1 MQVNSIETFKLN
13 PDKKY
18 HDIKDKVADLVNYIL
33 TYVSECPPHWIIM
46 TPDLISLLLIPPTG
60 ILTVMSDS
68 PGEYLLNPTNTRVT
82 LNQYSLSGSEM
93 SAIIFTEATDS
104 MHIINFGKAKD
115 FIGDLPTGDE
125 WMNTPQWGRMI

>member
-1 MQVNSIETFKLN
+1 MQVNSIETYKIN

-60 ILTVMSDS
+60 ILTVMPDS

-82 LNQYSLSGSEM
+82 FNQYSLSGSEM
-93 SAIIFTEATDS
+93 SAIIFSDATDS
-104 MHIINFGKAKD
+104 MHIINFGKVKD
-115 FIGDLPTGDE
+115 FIGDLPIGDV
-125 WMNTPQWGRMI
+125 WQKNPRWGRVI

>member
-1 MQVNSIETFKLN
+1 MQVNSIETYKIN

-18 HDIKDKVADLVNYIL
+18 RDVKDKITDLVNYIL

-60 ILTVMSDS
+60 ILTVMPDA

-93 SAIIFTEATDS
+93 SAIIFTDTTDS

-115 FIGDLPTGDE
+115 FIGDLPTGDV
-125 WMNTPQWGRMI
+125 WMKTPHWARII

>member
-1 MQVNSIETFKLN
+1 MQVNSIETFKIN

-18 HDIKDKVADLVNYIL
+18 HDIKDKVADLLNYIL

-46 TPDLISLLLIPPTG
+46 TPDLISLLLIPSTG
-60 ILTVMSDS
+60 ILIMSDA

-93 SAIIFTEATDS
+93 SAIIFSDTTDS
-104 MHIINFGKAKD
+104 MRIINFGKAKD
-115 FIGDLPTGDE
+115 FIGDLPIGNA
-125 WMNTPQWGRMI
+125 WQKTPQWIRVI